1 MEPEGDFRR
10 VLELFDEATVT
21 VDQAAQ
27 DALAKEIFWL
37 NSNNLWTIGTIGGS
51 PLEQGIVVAKN
62 NFFNVPTSTPER
74 HVLNE
79 DSVHTPANCV
89 PAQYFMRQA

>member
-1 MEPEGDFRR
+1 M
-10 VLELFDEATVT
+10 
-21 VDQAAQ
+21 
-27 DALAKEIFWL
+27 
-37 NSNNLWTIGTIGGS
+37 
-51 PLEQGIVVAKN
+51 AKN
-62 NFFNVPTSTPER
+62 YFFNIPTSTPER